1 MQAEYLMMSAG
12 PGCLGVLLAFL
23 AAASTSQR
31 RAQALPLRSS
41 DEAGPSPEQ
50 QRTLRDV

>member
-23 AAASTSQR
+23 AASTSQR
-31 RAQALPLRSS
+31 WAQALPLRSS